1 MKQFFKFMFASMLGT
16 ILVFVLAFFF
26 FFAFVMLV
34 IAGLETDKTETV
46 RSNTVLEIKLDHPLP
61 DRTLWEPFS
70 AFRFNFN
77 INKQSGLNEVLE
89 NIRKGAGDEN
99 IKGIFLDLNNFS
111 AGGIATVEAVRNELI
126 KFRGSGKFII
136 AYGDVISQSAYY
148 LASAADKIYM
158 PPTGMLEFRGA
169 GAELIF
175 FKNTLDKLEIEPQIF
190 QYGKY
195 KSAIEP
201 FRLDKMSPENR
212 EATTGLLKSINE
224 HMIRGIASGR
234 SLDENAVRN
243 AAENYLIRFPEDAVR
258 LGFIDSTVYYDQ
270 VLEKLKSMSGY
281 TKDRNPRTVSIY
293 DYTSVKGDHRNSS
306 GQKIAVIYATGD
318 IVNSKGDESQIGSDN
333 ITEAIR
339 KCREDESIKAIVM
352 RVNSPGGDAL
362 VSDLIWRE
370 VTLAKKKK
378 PFVVSMGNYAA
389 SGGYY
394 ISCAADS
401 IVAEPN
407 TITGS
412 IGVFGIIPNMQKFFK
427 DKLGITFDRVTTG
440 KYSDIGTVT
449 RPLTADEKAI
459 IQREIDRVYETFV
472 KKCAEG
478 RRKSFDEIHS
488 IAQGRVWTG
497 IQAKENGLVDRLGG
511 LADAVRMAAKM
522 AKLKDYRT
530 VEYPGVKPLFEKIM
544 HDFASEAEAKFIQ
557 YRLGENY
564 KYFEK
569 IEKLN
574 SYNGI
579 MARMPFELDIH

>member
-1 MKQFFKFMFASMLGT
+1 MFASMLGT

-34 IAGLETDKTETV
+34 IAGLETDKTETI

-70 AFRFNFN
+70 AFRFSFN
-77 INKQSGLNEVLE
+77 INRQSGLNEVLD
-89 NIRKGAGDEN
+89 NIRKGASDNN
-99 IKGIFLDLNNFS
+99 IRGIFLDLNNFS

-126 KFRGSGKFII
+126 KFKRSGKFII

-201 FRLDKMSPENR
+201 FHLDKMSPENR
-212 EATTGLLKSINE
+212 EATTGLLKSIND
-224 HMIRGIASGR
+224 HVIRGIAGSR
-234 SLDENAVRN
+234 SLDESAVRN

-258 LGFIDSTVYYDQ
+258 LHFIDSMVYYDQ

-281 TKDRNPRTVSIY
+281 TKDRLPRTVSIY
-293 DYTSVKGDHRNSS
+293 DYTNVKAGRESS
-306 GQKIAVIYATGD
+306 RGEKIAVIFASGD
-318 IVNSKGDESQIGSDN
+318 IVNGEGSETQIGIDN

-339 KCREDESIKAIVM
+339 RCREDESIKAIVM

-478 RRKSFDEIHS
+478 RRKSFDDIHK
-488 IAQGRVWTG
+488 IAQGRVWSG
-497 IQAKENGLVDRLGG
+497 IQAKEIGLVDRLGG
-511 LADAVRMAAKM
+511 LGDAIRMAAKM
-522 AKLKDYRT
+522 AKLKEYKT

-544 HDFASEAEAKFIQ
+544 RDFASEAEAKFIQ

-579 MARMPFELDIH
+579 MARMPFEMDIH